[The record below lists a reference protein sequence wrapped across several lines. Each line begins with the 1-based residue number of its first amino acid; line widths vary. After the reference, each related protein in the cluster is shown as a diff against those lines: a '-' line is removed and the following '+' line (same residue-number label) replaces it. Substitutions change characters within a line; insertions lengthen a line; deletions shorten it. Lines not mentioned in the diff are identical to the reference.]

1 MHFPAPGL
9 VVIRGSVV
17 PGGGAGLAG
26 GARAAVVAAIQ
37 GLQLILLKNKNLT
50 FATHVGK
57 QSAHLNAGWL
67 ESRRRTAT
75 AEDGGLC
82 I

>member
-1 MHFPAPGL
+1 M
-9 VVIRGSVV
+9 VRGSVV
-17 PGGGAGLAG
+17 SGGGPGLAG

-37 GLQLILLKNKNLT
+37 GLQLVLLKNKSLT
-50 FATHVGK
+50 FASHVRK